1 MNRKPRGFCSTSRSS
16 MSRQHVI
23 GGKAHDSY
31 AVDETRDERG
41 RKIVTSYHRY
51 RKLLTKA
58 MNGRT
63 ARR

>member
-1 MNRKPRGFCSTSRSS
+1 